1 MADSY
6 IEFQSLTVE
15 ETCDLFH
22 LNKIIVIFAETS
34 NDFLHAGFL
43 IAQNLVVISAYIC
56 LYPFKFAI
64 FGEVGETTT
73 RK

>member
-22 LNKIIVIFAETS
+22 FNKSISIFSETY
-34 NDFLHAGFL
+34 NDILHDGDLLA
-43 IAQNLVVISAYIC
+43 
-56 LYPFKFAI
+56 
-64 FGEVGETTT
+64 
-73 RK
+73 